1 MEWES
6 SHDGDYDMKC
16 HPHAMDGQQWTSIDR
31 MDCSVDRECHVG
43 DVGEEIF
50 ARNVMGGHME
60 AALEQV
66 TNRFNM
72 NASEDKEATH
82 EYNMNALEK
91 NPAINTYKVNTS
103 DSSDRLSSTSS
114 EYLSCFTD
122 DSSEDEDT
130 SLPKTTNK
138 AAPEIFISATYNK
151 QIMLRLPSAT
161 VRLNVQVNRSK
172 LENRVHIEAV
182 KSMYLKREAPNEGP
196 VAPDDMLR
204 TQDDKDELSS
214 LPSDL
219 EDIAELKSLIPTECD
234 PATTE
239 RNYSI
244 TYIDD
249 ESDSGF
255 VGEKDSRP
263 SNDSWLYIYKGNNE
277 HIETYDGQSKSPHE
291 ASTEMSEDEVL
302 PSESSSSSCD
312 NDFRHDIYIL
322 EMKSAEEAET
332 NTTKEKRIPKK
343 ELVQNEEN
351 VLSSTNISA
360 PFEIETPFDG
370 SSEDSSLTN
379 IGTTY
384 DSTSLAGYSS
394 SNVDTPFDG
403 YSNDDSSGTNVA
415 TPIDDLS
422 NEEKSATSTDT
433 QFDSCSSEESS
444 ATNISTPLYGI
455 SSQESSYTN
464 LEYFTGHS
472 ASSFTSVS
480 SLGKSSPVPAP
491 HMENEKELSEKKS
504 SFLCILESFE
514 KVATDVGMEVRTS
527 KKAED
532 SVSASAELIKK
543 RSSFACIVEDFE
555 KKMTCKEEVRTDQA
569 KVGKV
574 ITHNTHGVRENLT
587 NVPFVNNN

>member
-1 MEWES
+1 MQVEDFGMEWES
-6 SHDGDYDMKC
+6 VHDGDYDMKC

-31 MDCSVDRECHVG
+31 MDCSVDRESHVG

-50 ARNVMGGHME
+50 ARNVMDGHME
-60 AALEQV
+60 AALEHV
-66 TNRFNM
+66 TNRFN
-72 NASEDKEATH
+72 ASEDKQTTN
-82 EYNMNALEK
+82 EYNMNALEEK
-91 NPAINTYKVNTS
+91 VTTNTYIVNTS
-103 DSSDRLSSTSS
+103 DSSDRLSFTSS

-122 DSSEDEDT
+122 DSSDEENT
-130 SLPKTTNK
+130 ALQGISIKE
-138 AAPEIFISATYNK
+138 APEIFISATDNK
-151 QIMLRLPSAT
+151 QVMLQLPSAT

-196 VAPDDMLR
+196 VASEEMLR

-234 PATTE
+234 PAITE

-244 TYIDD
+244 TCIDD

-277 HIETYDGQSKSPHE
+277 HIEAYDGQSKSPYE
-291 ASTEMSEDEVL
+291 ASTETSFMTEDEVV
-302 PSESSSSSCD
+302 PSESSSFSSD

-322 EMKSAEEAET
+322 EMKSAEGAVK
-332 NTTKEKRIPKK
+332 NTTKEERAKTK

-351 VLSSTNISA
+351 IVSSTNISA
-360 PFEIETPFDG
+360 PFDIETPFDV
-370 SSEDSSLTN
+370 SSEDSSFTN
-379 IGTTY
+379 IGTSY
-384 DSTSLAGYSS
+384 DSASLEEYSS

-403 YSNDDSSGTNVA
+403 YSTDDSSDTNVA
-415 TPIDDLS
+415 TPIDGLS
-422 NEEKSATSTDT
+422 KEEKSATSTDT
-433 QFDSCSSEESS
+433 QFDSFSSEESS
-444 ATNISTPLYGI
+444 ATNICTPLYGI
-455 SSQESSYTN
+455 SSQDSSYTN
-464 LEYFTGHS
+464 LGYYTGHS
-472 ASSFTSVS
+472 ASSFTSVT
-480 SLGKSSPVPAP
+480 SLGNSSPVPAP
-491 HMENEKELSEKKS
+491 QMENEKELSEKKS

-527 KKAED
+527 KNAED
-532 SVSASAELIKK
+532 SVSESAELNKK

-555 KKMTCKEEVRTDQA
+555 KKMTCKEEVKIYQV
-569 KVGKV
+569 KVGKY
-574 ITHNTHGVRENLT
+574 
-587 NVPFVNNN
+587 